1 MATQSRP
8 LMNKGVA
15 LASAAAI
22 AAATPA
28 IMPTLDVPTHAL
40 ATAEVQLA
48 NFADVMSVPA
58 EVWTDLLFSNTAWG
72 GTLSSG
78 TFGPEWAAPQTVF
91 LQPGYVNPWAGF
103 CNGECF
109 ESGISGAAYL
119 FFDALI
125 NGDGSGYDNSEN
137 WPIGFVNYLFEPVAV
152 ILIGGGASPSVQIV
166 NPGLSSATWFV
177 LQGTIGQAFPEL
189 TVPIASLFWG
199 PTNISVAYNLALSV
213 AALALSA
220 VPLIGLFLGN
230 SVLAYLGDL
239 QIPGTVQPNELFYQ
253 FGLSGTLNYW
263 VDIATGAV
271 PFPTGSVP
279 PAASVAAVPA
289 EAATALASATA
300 SATSAALKSDI
311 AQATEAAAPEASPA
325 VEVAEASPA
334 VEVAPVE
341 VEASPAVEVAPVE
354 VAEAAPAVEV
364 ADAGPVAEAPESV
377 ATSAADLPAV
387 EVADIAAVKAPKRP
401 VRSAVERAAKSVR
414 SALGAT
420 KADTAGSN
428 TVSPGRATG
437 SAGPGSPA
445 GSVGSGSTAAES
457 ASSDAGSASSDAG
470 SASSDAGSA
479 SSDAGSSGSEG

>member
-28 IMPTLDVPTHAL
+28 IMPTLDLPTHAL

-48 NFADVMSVPA
+48 TFADVMSVPA
-58 EVWTDLLFSNTAWG
+58 GAWTELLFERTEYG
-72 GTLSSG
+72 GSLSSG
-78 TFGPEWAAPQTVF
+78 TFGPAWAAPQTEF
-91 LQPGYVNPWAGF
+91 FQPGYVNPWAGF
-103 CNGECF
+103 CNGKCF
-109 ESGISGAAYL
+109 ETGISGAAYL

-137 WPIGFVNYLFEPVAV
+137 WPIGFVNYLFEPIAAFQ
-152 ILIGGGASPSVQIV
+152 IGGGASPEIQIV

-199 PTNISVAYNLALSV
+199 PSNISVAYNFVGVV
-213 AALALSA
+213 AAVVLSA
-220 VPLIGLFLGN
+220 VPLIGPFLGN

-239 QIPGTVQPNELFYQ
+239 QIPGTVQPDELFYP
-253 FGLSGTLNYW
+253 FGLSGPLNYW
-263 VDIATGAV
+263 IDIATGAV

-279 PAASVAAVPA
+279 PAASVAAVAAVPA
-289 EAATALASATA
+289 EAATAPVSATA

-311 AQATEAAAPEASPA
+311 AEATEASPVAAAPEASPA
-325 VEVAEASPA
+325 
-334 VEVAPVE
+334 VE

-354 VAEAAPAVEV
+354 VAPVEVAEATPALEV

-457 ASSDAGSASSDAG
+457 AGSDAG

>member
-78 TFGPEWAAPQTVF
+78 TFGPVWAAPQTVF

-125 NGDGSGYDNSEN
+125 NGDGSGYDNSVN

-364 ADAGPVAEAPESV
+364 ADAGPVVEAPESV

-470 SASSDAGSA
+470 SASSDAGS
-479 SSDAGSSGSEG
+479 SGSEG

>member
-1 MATQSRP
+1 MATQSWP

-48 NFADVMSVPA
+48 NFADVMSVPPG
-58 EVWTDLLFSNTAWG
+58 VWSDILFGNTSWG
-72 GTLSSG
+72 DILSEDVY
-78 TFGPEWAAPQTVF
+78 GPEWAAPQTEF
-91 LQPGYVNPWAGF
+91 LQAGYVNPWALYCGGSGT
-103 CNGECF
+103 CNAT
-109 ESGISGAAYL
+109 GISGVAYL
-119 FFDALI
+119 FFDALV
-125 NGDGSGYDNSEN
+125 NGDGSGFENSDT
-137 WPIGFVNYLFEPVAV
+137 WKVGFVNYLFEPAAV
-152 ILIGGGASPSVQIV
+152 FQIGGGSS
-166 NPGLSSATWFV
+166 PGLQFVSAGLSAATWYA

-189 TVPIASLFWG
+189 TVPIASFFYGTL
-199 PTNISVAYNLALSV
+199 NVSVAYNLVGVLIAQALSV
-213 AALALSA
+213 
-220 VPLIGLFLGN
+220 VPLIGPFLGN

-239 QIPGTVQPNELFYQ
+239 ENPSTPGTPYQ

-263 VDIATGAV
+263 VDILSGAA
-271 PFPTGSVP
+271 PFPT
-279 PAASVAAVPA
+279 AEAVPA

-341 VEASPAVEVAPVE
+341 VAPVEVAPVE
-354 VAEAAPAVEV
+354 VAEATPAVEVAPVEV

-470 SASSDAGSA
+470 SASSDAGS
-479 SSDAGSSGSEG
+479 SGSEG

>member
-48 NFADVMSVPA
+48 NFADVMSVPP

-220 VPLIGLFLGN
+220 VPLIGPFLSN

-279 PAASVAAVPA
+279 PAASVAAVPT
-289 EAATALASATA
+289 ETATPLASATV

-311 AQATEAAAPEASPA
+311 AQATEATEAAAPEASPA

-341 VEASPAVEVAPVE
+341 VDPVEVAPVE
-354 VAEAAPAVEV
+354 VAEATPAVEVAPVEV

-445 GSVGSGSTAAES
+445 GSVGSGSTAAGS

-479 SSDAGSSGSEG
+479 DSEG

>member
-48 NFADVMSVPA
+48 NFADVMSVPPG
-58 EVWTDLLFSNTAWG
+58 VWSDILFGNTSWG
-72 GTLSSG
+72 DILSEDVY
-78 TFGPEWAAPQTVF
+78 GPEWAAPQTEF
-91 LQPGYVNPWAGF
+91 LQAGYVNPWALYCGGSGT
-103 CNGECF
+103 CNAT
-109 ESGISGAAYL
+109 GISGVAYL
-119 FFDALI
+119 FFDALV
-125 NGDGSGYDNSEN
+125 NGDGSGFENSYT
-137 WPIGFVNYLFEPVAV
+137 WKVGFVNYLFEPAAV
-152 ILIGGGASPSVQIV
+152 FQIGGGSS
-166 NPGLSSATWFV
+166 PGLQFVSAGLSAATWYA

-189 TVPIASLFWG
+189 TVPIASFFYGTL
-199 PTNISVAYNLALSV
+199 NVSVAYNLVGVLIAQALSV
-213 AALALSA
+213 
-220 VPLIGLFLGN
+220 VPLIGPFLGN

-239 QIPGTVQPNELFYQ
+239 ENPSTPGTPYQ

-263 VDIATGAV
+263 VDILSGAA
-271 PFPTGSVP
+271 PFPT
-279 PAASVAAVPA
+279 AEAVPA
-289 EAATALASATA
+289 EAATALASATV

-311 AQATEAAAPEASPA
+311 AQATEATEAAAPEASPA

-445 GSVGSGSTAAES
+445 GSVGSGSTAAGS

-479 SSDAGSSGSEG
+479 DSEG

>member
-48 NFADVMSVPA
+48 NFADVMSVPPG
-58 EVWTDLLFSNTAWG
+58 VWSDILFGNTSWG
-72 GTLSSG
+72 DILSEDVY
-78 TFGPEWAAPQTVF
+78 GPEWAAPQTEF
-91 LQPGYVNPWAGF
+91 LQAGYVNPWALYCGGSGT
-103 CNGECF
+103 CNAT
-109 ESGISGAAYL
+109 GISGVAYL
-119 FFDALI
+119 FFDALV
-125 NGDGSGYDNSEN
+125 NGDGSGFENSDT
-137 WPIGFVNYLFEPVAV
+137 WKVGFVNYLFEPAAV
-152 ILIGGGASPSVQIV
+152 FQIGGGSS
-166 NPGLSSATWFV
+166 PGLQFVSAGLSAATWYA

-189 TVPIASLFWG
+189 TVPIASFFYGTL
-199 PTNISVAYNLALSV
+199 NVSVAYNLVGVLIAQALSV
-213 AALALSA
+213 
-220 VPLIGLFLGN
+220 VPLIGPFLGN

-239 QIPGTVQPNELFYQ
+239 ENPSTPGTPYQ

-263 VDIATGAV
+263 VDILSGAA
-271 PFPTGSVP
+271 PFPT
-279 PAASVAAVPA
+279 AEAVPA

-457 ASSDAGSASSDAG
+457 AGDAGSAGGDAGSASSEAG
-470 SASSDAGSA
+470 SADSAG
-479 SSDAGSSGSEG
+479 

>member
-48 NFADVMSVPA
+48 NFADVMSVPPG
-58 EVWTDLLFSNTAWG
+58 VWSDILFGNTSWG
-72 GTLSSG
+72 DILSEDVY
-78 TFGPEWAAPQTVF
+78 GPEWAAPQTEF
-91 LQPGYVNPWAGF
+91 LQAGYVNPWALYCGGSGT
-103 CNGECF
+103 CNAT
-109 ESGISGAAYL
+109 GISGVAYL
-119 FFDALI
+119 FFDALV
-125 NGDGSGYDNSEN
+125 NGDGSGFENSDT
-137 WPIGFVNYLFEPVAV
+137 WKVGFVNYLFEPAAV
-152 ILIGGGASPSVQIV
+152 FQIGGGSS
-166 NPGLSSATWFV
+166 PGLQFVSAGLSAATWYA

-189 TVPIASLFWG
+189 TVPIASFFYGTL
-199 PTNISVAYNLALSV
+199 NVSVAYNLVGVLIAQALSV
-213 AALALSA
+213 
-220 VPLIGLFLGN
+220 VPLIGPFLGN

-239 QIPGTVQPNELFYQ
+239 ENPSTPGTPYQ

-263 VDIATGAV
+263 VDILSGAA
-271 PFPTGSVP
+271 PFPT
-279 PAASVAAVPA
+279 AEAVPA

-341 VEASPAVEVAPVE
+341 VAPVEVAPVE
-354 VAEAAPAVEV
+354 VAEATPAVEVAPVEV

-470 SASSDAGSA
+470 SASSDAGS
-479 SSDAGSSGSEG
+479 SGSEG